1 MGDIRMVGIFAWRIS
16 SIFLQS
22 IHIRNEE
29 KSYFD
34 RKRTLEGIIEG
45 DKSKKKK
52 RTPVGIFRNN
62 FFLYFSPN
70 CFAKKETYP
79 PFPFVRALFFLLFF
93 SNSFQ

>member
-45 DKSKKKK
+45 
-52 RTPVGIFRNN
+52 V
-62 FFLYFSPN
+62 
-70 CFAKKETYP
+70 E
-79 PFPFVRALFFLLFF
+79 
-93 SNSFQ
+93 